1 MADMQC
7 ICGLKLQRETGTQ
20 EYWFG
25 EVVCDNNGGC
35 DWAHM
40 SKCAWGKEVDQ
51 ERNPEWTVLEG
62 GEISKEKEGIAISKI
77 SFKT

>member
-51 ERNPEWTVLEG
+51 ERNPE
-62 GEISKEKEGIAISKI
+62 
-77 SFKT
+77 